1 MDPSNTIDII
11 SDDDQ
16 DIGAF
21 LDLVCSQ
28 PSSSSPTKS
37 KSNRPTISKFPSS
50 SFTAPSSPL
59 QPTVT
64 QQITSSP
71 SRLSLKINLKRSS
84 SNALD
89 LDRMSK
95 KSTPNSYRDS
105 SIRGSVKNH
114 LPSKNKSVS
123 LESLLPPSKP
133 LLTTRPEISARVVPK
148 PQRKA
153 RTDAKPKSM
162 KELYPK
168 NDNKAAIRDVPWK
181 ASAQSQKD
189 QHSLST
195 VASAFTSSSSA
206 SQSTSRLTLTSH
218 ASSTPASP
226 VSQPKIS
233 QSASHPRQPVP
244 NSPPLSD
251 PRYGPVQ
258 RLPKE
263 THRSTSY
270 LPSHP
275 VHEPHTRP
283 VQLTPGPVSYR
294 QSPPPPTPSIPRV
307 PMESPSSS
315 LSRTA
320 PQPVRPVEDVD
331 SLRRDNELL
340 RQSLQSLQ
348 RKFLEKNKQLT
359 KERSAHH
366 ETSLSLL
373 HEKENSNV
381 NKQLMHSSR
390 YQLNAHKSEIN
401 HLRKQLSEKVD
412 LEDKYRI
419 LEIQCQS
426 QKEAMITYYQCALQL
441 DETLKKVRGQIRYLK
456 ERNNENVRELMTKND
471 ELANLRTV
479 IMFHEIVPEVT
490 RQVEAAL
497 KRI

>member
-168 NDNKAAIRDVPWK
+168 NDSKAAIRDVPWK

-218 ASSTPASP
+218 ASSTPASVCSATRGAPSGSEFTITSSPSSKSVQP

-275 VHEPHTRP
+275 VHEPTH
-283 VQLTPGPVSYR
+283 VLC
-294 QSPPPPTPSIPRV
+294 
-307 PMESPSSS
+307 
-315 LSRTA
+315 
-320 PQPVRPVEDVD
+320 
-331 SLRRDNELL
+331 N
-340 RQSLQSLQ
+340 
-348 RKFLEKNKQLT
+348 
-359 KERSAHH
+359 
-366 ETSLSLL
+366 
-373 HEKENSNV
+373 
-381 NKQLMHSSR
+381 
-390 YQLNAHKSEIN
+390 
-401 HLRKQLSEKVD
+401 
-412 LEDKYRI
+412 
-419 LEIQCQS
+419 
-426 QKEAMITYYQCALQL
+426 
-441 DETLKKVRGQIRYLK
+441 
-456 ERNNENVRELMTKND
+456 
-471 ELANLRTV
+471 
-479 IMFHEIVPEVT
+479 
-490 RQVEAAL
+490 
-497 KRI
+497 